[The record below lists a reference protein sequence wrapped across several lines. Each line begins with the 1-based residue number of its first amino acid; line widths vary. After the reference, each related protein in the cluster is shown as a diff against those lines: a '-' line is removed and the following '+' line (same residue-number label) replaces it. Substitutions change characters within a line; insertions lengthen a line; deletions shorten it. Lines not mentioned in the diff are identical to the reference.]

1 MPDSEHNRQMLV
13 DNTAA
18 IAIVNTVYLHR
29 KAIATTN
36 VQINQ
41 SQIRSTR
48 RESVMKQS
56 ITILPINHEGKT
68 YALLKFRYHPAL
80 YRRLSML
87 SYVRFSKTYR
97 RFVTHLNEKRIR
109 MLIND
114 LAPQVRIQLDQKI
127 EIRNL
132 NLLKLLWEQAFMGSD
147 YISCP
152 DAYLEKMRL
161 KNYSLNTM
169 RTYHAFLVKF
179 MNHFSAN
186 LEIIDSFTEIEINQ
200 YHREMIQSKKY
211 SFSTINQSLNAVK
224 YYYNEILAKDL
235 TVDQLERPQ
244 KSNALPKVLQRDEI
258 TPNFAIENFRVL
270 N

>member
-1 MPDSEHNRQMLV
+1 LKQY
-13 DNTAA
+13 
-18 IAIVNTVYLHR
+18 ITVLPLH
-29 KAIATTN
+29 
-36 VQINQ
+36 
-41 SQIRSTR
+41 
-48 RESVMKQS
+48 
-56 ITILPINHEGKT
+56 HEGKT

-80 YRRLSML
+80 FRRLSML

-97 RFVTHLNEKRIR
+97 RFVTHLNETRIR
-109 MLIND
+109 MLVND

-132 NLLKLLWEQAFMGSD
+132 NLLKLLWEQAYMGSD

-169 RTYHAFLVKF
+169 RTYHAFLMKF
-179 MNHFSAN
+179 FNSHSTN
-186 LEIIDSFTEIEINQ
+186 LDIINSFTEKEINQ
-200 YHREMIQSKKY
+200 YHRGMIQSKKY

-244 KSNALPKVLQRDEI
+244 KRNPLPKVLQNDENRQYKAVLSGLI
-258 TPNFAIENFRVL
+258 PTKPSFRRPIGQIQL
-270 N
+270 YC